1 MGILDSGFPTPAL
14 RLVRKSQIS
23 NKHLSAAQQII
34 DFVQTLGWDVEGLS
48 IYRYEDISP
57 IADHVSPREVWR
69 TKDAVIK
76 WGLELKVA
84 PRDED
89 DEKRQPER
97 SHT

>member
-1 MGILDSGFPTPAL
+1 MGILDSGFLTPAL

-23 NKHLSAAQQII
+23 NRHLGAAQQII
-34 DFVQTLGWDVEGLS
+34 DFVQALGWDVEGLS
-48 IYRYEDISP
+48 IYRYEDVSP
-57 IADHVSPREVWR
+57 LADHGGPKELWR
-69 TKDAVIK
+69 LKDAVIK

-89 DEKRQPER
+89 EEKRQPER

>member
-1 MGILDSGFPTPAL
+1 MDSGFPTPAL

-34 DFVQTLGWDVEGLS
+34 DFVQALGWDVEGLS
-48 IYRYEDISP
+48 IYRYEEISP
-57 IADHVSPREVWR
+57 MADQGGPREAWR
-69 TKDAVIK
+69 MRDAIIK

-84 PRDED
+84 PRDDEE
-89 DEKRQPER
+89 EKRQPER